1 MRLDD
6 EEESANI
13 EDRRGQGGGGGFQ
26 LPLGGGGGLQLG
38 GGKMGLGTIAIVVVL
53 ALVFGINPMTLL
65 GGGGTPDA
73 SHQQEG
79 GQPQQIGQPQPAI
92 QAPAGQRSEG
102 DKFVAQV
109 LGTTERTWGR
119 LFPEQVGQP
128 YEPPRLVLF
137 SGTVRSGCGAAES
150 AMGPFY
156 CPADKRVYLDQSFFD
171 ELSRRFGA
179 PGDFAA
185 AYVIAHEVGH
195 HIQTVLGISDQVRK
209 AQASASKTQGNA
221 LQVRM
226 ELQADCLAGV
236 WGHDNKTLLEA
247 GDVEEAM
254 RAAQAIGDDTL
265 QKAAQGVVV
274 PESFTHGSS
283 AQRMRWF
290 RRGFD
295 TGQISACDTFA
306 ARQL

>member
-6 EEESANI
+6 EQESSNI
-13 EDRRGQGGGGGFQ
+13 EDRRGQSRSGFSMPGGGGGS
-26 LPLGGGGGLQLG
+26 LGFGGRG
-38 GGKMGLGTIAIVVVL
+38 MSLGTLVIAIVV

-65 GGGGTPDA
+65 GGGPVA
-73 SHQQEG
+73 PSN
-79 GQPQQIGQPQPAI
+79 QQIGQPQPQPGVAR
-92 QAPAGQRSEG
+92 QASEN
-102 DKFVAQV
+102 DRFISKV
-109 LGTTERTWGR
+109 LRTTERSWETIFTNEIR
-119 LFPEQVGQP
+119 RP
-128 YEPPRLVLF
+128 YVAPRLVF
-137 SGTVRSGCGAAES
+137 FTGNVNSGCGAAQS

-156 CPADKRVYLDQSFFD
+156 CPADSKVYLDQSFFD

-195 HIQTVLGISDQVRK
+195 HVQNLLGISGQ
-209 AQASASKTQGNA
+209 AQAAQQRSSKTRANA
-221 LQVRM
+221 ISVLV

-236 WGHDNKTLLEA
+236 WAKDNAGRLEP

-254 RAAQAIGDDTL
+254 RAATAIGDDTL

-283 AQRMRWF
+283 AQRTKWFMR
-290 RRGFD
+290 GMNVG
-295 TGQISACDTFA
+295 TVAGCDTFSA
-306 ARQL
+306 GAV

>member
-6 EEESANI
+6 EQESSNI
-13 EDRRGQGGGGGFQ
+13 EDRRGGGGGFR
-26 LPLGGGGGLQLG
+26 LPVGGGGGLQLG
-38 GGKMGLGTIAIVVVL
+38 GGRMGLGTMAIVVIV
-53 ALVFGINPMTLL
+53 ALFLGVNPLDLL
-65 GGGGTPDA
+65 GGSGGV
-73 SHQQEG
+73 
-79 GQPQQIGQPQPAI
+79 PQQIGQPQPP
-92 QAPAGQRSEG
+92 QGQPPANPSEG
-102 DKFVAQV
+102 DRFVAKV
-109 LGTTERTWGR
+109 LRTTEETWGR
-119 LFPEQVGQP
+119 LFPEQLGRP
-128 YEPPRLVLF
+128 YEEPKLVF
-137 SGTVRSGCGAAES
+137 FTGNVQSGCGAAES

-185 AYVIAHEVGH
+185 AYVIGHEVGH
-195 HIQTVLGISDQVRK
+195 HIQTILGISAEVRQ
-209 AQASASKTQGNA
+209 AQARASKTESNA

-236 WGHDNKTLLEA
+236 WGHDNKDILEA

-265 QKAAQGVVV
+265 QRAAGRSVV
-274 PESFTHGSS
+274 PESFTHGSA
-283 AQRMRWF
+283 AQRSRWF
-290 RRGFD
+290 RRGYD
-295 TGQISACDTFA
+295 SGQIGSCDTFA